1 MGRTERDVMAE
12 EKLRNYLDNLNLSY
26 YTERELWEIYEAV
39 KNTVNKIEECIGGE
53 E

>member
-1 MGRTERDVMAE
+1 MNE

-26 YTERELWEIYEAV
+26 YTESELWKIYNAIYT
-39 KNTVNKIEECIGGE
+39 TVNEIEENIGRE